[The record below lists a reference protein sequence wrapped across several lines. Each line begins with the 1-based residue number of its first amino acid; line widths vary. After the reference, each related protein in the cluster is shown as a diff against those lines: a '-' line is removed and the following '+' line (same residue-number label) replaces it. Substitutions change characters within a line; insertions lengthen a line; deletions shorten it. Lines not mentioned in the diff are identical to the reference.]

1 MGTEAGAGAEIQA
14 TLVAA
19 RDALR
24 AVLAE
29 VDGYLATLRPVLG
42 REIRQI
48 FDRELTTA
56 EDAVRALEG
65 ALEALGGEAG
75 DSAGQ
80 R

>member
-1 MGTEAGAGAEIQA
+1 MGTEAGAGAEVQA
-14 TLVAA
+14 ALLAA

-29 VDGYLATLRPVLG
+29 LDGYLATLRPVLG

-48 FDRELTTA
+48 FDRELTAT
-56 EDAVRALEG
+56 EDAVRTLTR

-75 DSAGQ
+75 VGMGQ

>member
-1 MGTEAGAGAEIQA
+1 MQA
-14 TLVAA
+14 ALLAA

-24 AVLAE
+24 AVLAG

-48 FDRELTTA
+48 FDRELTAA
-56 EDAVRALEG
+56 EDAVRALER

-75 DSAGQ
+75 GGVGQ

>member
-1 MGTEAGAGAEIQA
+1 VRTELGAGGEVRAA
-14 TLVAA
+14 LLAA

-48 FDRELTTA
+48 FDRELTAA
-56 EDAVRALEG
+56 EDAVRALG
-65 ALEALGGEAG
+65 RALEALGGEAG
-75 DSAGQ
+75 SGGE
-80 R
+80 RG